1 MDARLIDRIESSVEH
16 TASLLFAAAVA
27 YAVYRLAGVPDPQ
40 LLAFALAA
48 LATAYLLS
56 MRTLASVSSQ
66 NNDFRVSIFDPREIE
81 AQGPDE
87 LLLTAEDRLHDA
99 SELLLTEA
107 DRLDA
112 SELLLTDRLEAL
124 SVAPAP
130 LVLDDVLTQINGD
143 SRVVRLFDP
152 KLMPT
157 PGQLKS
163 QIDSHLGHGSPAGG
177 ASDASQALS
186 DALAEL
192 RRSLR

>member
-1 MDARLIDRIESSVEH
+1 MDARLIDRLESSVEH
-16 TASLLFAAAVA
+16 TASLLFAAAVG

-48 LATAYLLS
+48 VATAYLLS
-56 MRTLASVSSQ
+56 MRTLASVAVQ
-66 NNDFRVSIFDPREIE
+66 NNDFRVSIFDAREIE

-112 SELLLTDRLEAL
+112 SELLLTEADRLDASELLLTDRLDAL

-130 LVLDDVLTQINGD
+130 WCST
-143 SRVVRLFDP
+143 
-152 KLMPT
+152 MC
-157 PGQLKS
+157 
-163 QIDSHLGHGSPAGG
+163 
-177 ASDASQALS
+177 
-186 DALAEL
+186 
-192 RRSLR
+192 

>member
-1 MDARLIDRIESSVEH
+1 MDARLIDRLESSVEH

-56 MRTLASVSSQ
+56 MRTLASVSGQ
-66 NNDFRVSIFDPREIE
+66 NNDFRVSIFDAREIE

-87 LLLTAEDRLHDA
+87 LLLTAEDRLHGA

-112 SELLLTDRLEAL
+112 SELLLTDRLDTL

-130 LVLDDVLTQINGD
+130 LVLDDVL
-143 SRVVRLFDP
+143 
-152 KLMPT
+152 
-157 PGQLKS
+157 
-163 QIDSHLGHGSPAGG
+163 GG
-177 ASDASQALS
+177 APVQDARTRLRGGRQRARGRRARSASQ
-186 DALAEL
+186 DAGRTLFVQGVQRFHPFAHVS
-192 RRSLR
+192 RASYTSFWSY

>member
-1 MDARLIDRIESSVEH
+1 MDARLIDRLESSVEH

-40 LLAFALAA
+40 LVAFALAA
-48 LATAYLLS
+48 VATAYLLS
-56 MRTLASVSSQ
+56 MRTLASVAVQ
-66 NNDFRVSIFDPREIE
+66 NNDFRVSIFDAREIE

-112 SELLLTDRLEAL
+112 SELLLTDRLDAL

-130 LVLDDVLTQINGD
+130 LVLDDVLTQINAD

-163 QIDSHLGHGSPAGG
+163 QIDSHLGQESPASG